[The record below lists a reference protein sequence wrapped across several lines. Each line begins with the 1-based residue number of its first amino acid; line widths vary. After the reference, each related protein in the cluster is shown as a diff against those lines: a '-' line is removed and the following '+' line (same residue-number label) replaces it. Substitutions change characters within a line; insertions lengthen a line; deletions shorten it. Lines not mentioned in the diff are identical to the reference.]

1 MWLVRGPD
9 LPTKW
14 AKSGVGYRFRL
25 HKSFHNVHL
34 SKGRKCHLTKRG
46 VGRSPV
52 KKIFEVEYDMKRKC
66 MHFIPTLHTIEI
78 TLRKLQKRTDQT
90 LKIVGPSSVGRP
102 AAATRARGARAL
114 GAV

>member
-1 MWLVRGPD
+1 MLLSKDRRPLHGPSEVDVGWLVRGPD

-46 VGRSPV
+46 AGRSPA
-52 KKIFEVEYDMKRKC
+52 KKIFEVEYEEK
-66 MHFIPTLHTIEI
+66 MHALHPHT
-78 TLRKLQKRTDQT
+78 
-90 LKIVGPSSVGRP
+90 PHN
-102 AAATRARGARAL
+102 
-114 GAV
+114 